1 MEEGKQVA
9 GEGTD
14 KFPQAIPAFSGNG
27 RRAAEMSKG

>member
-1 MEEGKQVA
+1 MEEGKKVA

-27 RRAAEMSKG
+27 AALLK

>member
-27 RRAAEMSKG
+27 SCAAEMRNG